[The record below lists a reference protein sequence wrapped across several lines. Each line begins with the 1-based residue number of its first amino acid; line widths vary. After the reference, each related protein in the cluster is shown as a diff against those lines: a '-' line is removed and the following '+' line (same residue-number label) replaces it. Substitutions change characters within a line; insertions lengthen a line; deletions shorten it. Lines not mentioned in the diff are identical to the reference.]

1 MELPATATTRQL
13 EPVRPA
19 EPLAGLPD
27 QSPVPLADA
36 IGRFL
41 HRMGDA
47 IDGLQG
53 AVGRGDSLRFNFVF
67 AFVPRRRPQYPRQ
80 VLRTAAVEEGRRR
93 RLGMLG
99 MAGVALLL
107 AFGTSVASLP
117 SVADRGHPACRGRA
131 SGDRGGARPD
141 GRRGREG

>member
-1 MELPATATTRQL
+1 M
-13 EPVRPA
+13 
-19 EPLAGLPD
+19 AGLPD

-47 IDGLQG
+47 IDGLQA
-53 AVGRGDSLRFNFVF
+53 AVGRAVLYAFNVLF

-80 VLRTAAVEEGRRR
+80 ILRTAAVEEGRRW

-117 SVADRGHPACRGRA
+117 AVSPTAGHPARHGRPP
-131 SGDRGGARPD
+131 GDRGDARPD
-141 GRRGREG
+141 GGGRRAGRRA